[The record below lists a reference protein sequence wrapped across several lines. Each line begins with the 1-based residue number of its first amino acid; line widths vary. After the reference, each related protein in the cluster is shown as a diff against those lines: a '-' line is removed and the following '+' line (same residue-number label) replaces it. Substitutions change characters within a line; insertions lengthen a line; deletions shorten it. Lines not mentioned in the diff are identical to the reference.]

1 MTENNNSNDFNNWSQ
16 KLPQV
21 GNDERT
27 RNRDINSTHRTQ
39 TGGYGSNRI
48 NASHHEGSQA
58 DPRRVSRYAN
68 QENRNA
74 RYSDSRQRTTRNP
87 HNSQNTRSAQRPR
100 PQGYNPHS
108 QYGGTRPRNPHAQAT
123 PQGRNPRRD
132 EYQNQESK
140 SQLEQK
146 LSKLNIDPRILGIV
160 CVICVV
166 VVGVLFIG
174 ALGQA
179 SVNNQEASADS
190 QEIDPDQVVNQEQ
203 SASTQE
209 TNVNA
214 VDPNNVPGSS
224 KSSDEKVVYLTFDD
238 GPSELTP
245 QVLDILDKYNAKAT
259 FFVVGHSEE
268 HFYLIAEEA
277 KRGHTVGMHTYT
289 HDYEQ
294 VYASDEAYF
303 DDLNKIS
310 QVVKDQIGYVPAYI
324 RFPGG
329 SSNTVSAKYCSGI
342 MSRLVDSVH
351 EKGFQYYDWNVSS
364 GDGSKITT
372 DAEIDASIG
381 HDDFNNIVLLCHDSA
396 TKQST
401 VEALPSII
409 EYYQQRGYAFKGIDR
424 STFDA
429 HHTPQ
434 N

>member
-1 MTENNNSNDFNNWSQ
+1 MTGNNSSENWNK
-16 KLPQV
+16 KLPQIDD
-21 GNDERT
+21 GEHT
-27 RNRDINSTHRTQ
+27 RNAYDANFSYRTSDED
-39 TGGYGSNRI
+39 YDANRSNMQ
-48 NASHHEGSQA
+48 HHKNGQFA
-58 DPRRVSRYAN
+58 PRRAPHSAN
-68 QENRNA
+68 GQNRTVVRHPSSKQHNA
-74 RYSDSRQRTTRNP
+74 QNMRNP
-87 HNSQNTRSAQRPR
+87 QTARNYNNTRS
-100 PQGYNPHS
+100 QGYNSHEQHRHGTQAHIPHVQNDS
-108 QYGGTRPRNPHAQAT
+108 HEHSPR
-123 PQGRNPRRD
+123 QG
-132 EYQNQESK
+132 EYKNQGQQ
-140 SQLEQK
+140 SQLREK
-146 LSKLNIDPRILGIV
+146 FSKFNLDPRILGIL
-160 CVICVV
+160 CVVCVV

-174 ALGQA
+174 AIGQA
-179 SVNNQEASADS
+179 ALNNQDSSSDS
-190 QEIDPDQVVNQEQ
+190 QVIDPDQVVSQEQ
-203 SASTQE
+203 TETTQE

-224 KSSDEKVVYLTFDD
+224 KSSDEKIVYLTFDD

-277 KRGHTVGMHTYT
+277 KRGHTIGMHTYT
-289 HDYEQ
+289 HDYAQ

-303 DDLNKIS
+303 DDLDKIS
-310 QVVKDQIGYVPAYI
+310 QVVKEQIGYVPAYI

-329 SSNTVSAKYCSGI
+329 SSNTVSAKYCEGI

-364 GDGSKITT
+364 GDGSNITT

-401 VEALPSII
+401 VDALPSII
-409 EYYQQRGYAFKGIDR
+409 EYYQERGYAFKGIDR